1 MILRRLNA
9 PLSLSLLFA
18 AYLGLMYLILH
29 AVPPVRL
36 DLTENRLFT
45 LSEGSVRIIDKIQRP
60 VLLSLY
66 YSEKEARPYPQFRQ
80 YAERVIEKIDEYAAQ
95 SGGMITVKRID
106 PEPYSVP
113 EDQAIADGIVAIPLE
128 DGSGPL
134 YFGLTAQ
141 ANGKAQTI
149 GFIKP
154 ESEQYLEYELSKLI
168 QSVQANKKPK
178 VLLLS
183 DLPVSGDNSAE
194 VYRNA
199 PAWVVYRQLSER
211 YELMQLTP
219 GDGVIPADI
228 DVLWVMH
235 PRIWPD
241 RMTEQ
246 VRGYIENGGHA
257 VIMVDPYAES
267 VPAITPTAEPVG
279 NSYLSSDM
287 PALFARWG
295 IGYDPSQVVLDSKY
309 AWLMQLNENQF
320 PKRNP
325 ALISLPPEA
334 MNQRDVV
341 TADLDRIVLSSAGAL
356 TIGENSPLNIEPL
369 LQSSDSSKL
378 IGVGPLREASEDPE
392 RLLNK
397 FVSSQEPFV
406 LAARFSGKLQAD
418 GKTAKPVNF
427 IVIADTDMLSDRLW
441 VLENNLFG
449 QPVFSAQASN
459 GDFFFNIID
468 QLSGSEDLISI
479 RSRGMV
485 SRPFVKVDQI
495 RRTAEQAY
503 RDSQVQLLANLEK
516 VQNDINALQTGGKNP
531 ISQPDSKRSGALLAD
546 KIKLRQQLRRIQGEL
561 NDDVDRL
568 GQTVKLINIFTVP
581 VLLLLLAWFVHFRRR
596 MHKDFSRVGHGT
608 L

>member
-1 MILRRLNA
+1 MRKMTVVPALAAML
-9 PLSLSLLFA
+9 A
-18 AYLGLMYLILH
+18 AYLGLMYLNQR

-45 LSEGSVRIIDKIQRP
+45 LSEGSIRILGKIHQP
-60 VLLSLY
+60 VQLHLY

-95 SGGMITVKRID
+95 SGHRITVKRID

-113 EDQAIADGIVAIPLE
+113 EDQAIANGIIAIPLE

-141 ANGKAQTI
+141 ANGKTQTI

-168 QSVQANKKPK
+168 QSVQSNKKPK
-178 VLLLS
+178 VALLS
-183 DLPVSGDNSAE
+183 DLPVSGGNPTEPTPA
-194 VYRNA
+194 R

-211 YELMQLTP
+211 YELTHLTP
-219 GDGVIPADI
+219 GDSDIPKDT

-235 PRIWPD
+235 PGAWPD
-241 RMTEQ
+241 RTIDQ
-246 VRGYIENGGHA
+246 IRAYVENGGHA

-267 VPAITPTAEPVG
+267 VPAITATSEPVG
-279 NSYLSSDM
+279 ESYLASDM
-287 PALFARWG
+287 PGLFKRWG
-295 IGYDPSQVVLDSKY
+295 IGYDPTQVVLDSKY
-309 AWLMQLNENQF
+309 AWLMQVNENQF

-325 ALISLPPEA
+325 ALVSLPTEA
-334 MNQRDVV
+334 MNQHDVV
-341 TADLDRIVLSSAGAL
+341 TADLDRIVFSSAGSL
-356 TIGENSPLNIEPL
+356 TLLENSPIDIEPL
-369 LQSSDSSKL
+369 LQSSDSSKQ
-378 IGVGPLREASEDPE
+378 IGVGQLRQASEDPE

-406 LAARFSGKLQAD
+406 LAARFNGSLQTGGKAD
-418 GKTAKPVNF
+418 VPVNF

-459 GDFFFNIID
+459 GDFFFNVID
-468 QLSGSEDLISI
+468 QLSGSDDLISI

-495 RRTAEQAY
+495 RRTAEQEY
-503 RDSQVQLLANLEK
+503 RDSQAQLLINLEK
-516 VQNDINALQTGGKNP
+516 VQNEINLLQPEGKNP
-531 ISQPDSKRSGALLAD
+531 AVSGADSRRQKLLAE

-568 GQTVKLINIFTVP
+568 GQTIKLINIFTVP
-581 VLLLLLAWFVHFRRR
+581 VLLLLLAWFVRIRRR
-596 MHKDFSRVGHGT
+596 MHKDFARVGRGPA
-608 L
+608 

>member
-1 MILRRLNA
+1 MILRRLSV
-9 PLSLSLLFA
+9 PLSLSALFA
-18 AYLGLMYLILH
+18 AYLGLMYFIQH

-45 LSEGSVRIIDKIQRP
+45 LSEGSERIIDKIQRP

-66 YSEKEARPYPQFRQ
+66 YSEEEARPYPQFRQ

-95 SGGMITVKRID
+95 SGGMITLKRID

-113 EDQAIADGIVAIPLE
+113 EDQAIAEGIVPIPLE

-168 QSVQANKKPK
+168 QSVQSNEKPK
-178 VLLLS
+178 VVLLS
-183 DLPVSGDNSAE
+183 DLPVSGDG
-194 VYRNA
+194 NA
-199 PAWVVYRQLSER
+199 GVLRSTPAWVVYRQLSER
-211 YELMQLTP
+211 YELAQLSP
-219 GDGVIPADI
+219 ADGVLPADI
-228 DVLWVMH
+228 DVLWIMH
-235 PRIWPD
+235 PRAWPD
-241 RMTEQ
+241 RMIEQ
-246 VRGYIENGGHA
+246 VRVYIENGGHA

-279 NSYLSSDM
+279 NSYLSSYM

-295 IGYDPSQVVLDSKY
+295 IGYDPSQAVLDSKY
-309 AWLMQLNENQF
+309 AWLMQLDENQF

-356 TIGENSPLNIEPL
+356 TIGENSPLDIEPL

-406 LAARFSGKLQAD
+406 LAARFSGKLQPE
-418 GKTAKPVNF
+418 GKSAKPVNF

-516 VQNDINALQTGGKNP
+516 VQNDINALQTGVKNP
-531 ISQPDSKRSGALLAD
+531 LNQPDGKRSAALLAE

-581 VLLLLLAWFVHFRRR
+581 VLLLLLAWFVRFRRR
-596 MHKDFSRVGHGT
+596 MHQDFSRVGHGT